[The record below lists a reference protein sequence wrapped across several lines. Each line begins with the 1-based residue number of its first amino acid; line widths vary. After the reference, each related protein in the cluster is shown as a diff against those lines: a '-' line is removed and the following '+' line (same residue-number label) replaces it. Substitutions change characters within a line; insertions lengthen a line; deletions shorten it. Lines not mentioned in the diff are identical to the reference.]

1 MFGSRK
7 QDILYFSGKT
17 LAASVDELLTPSAPL
32 PAPPVKTYVNDSIP
46 AGDPELNIAVGQTW
60 VDTHTTDGTAQSR
73 RRASLKSWWM
83 GLLMNQ
89 DRSIREKMVLFWHNH
104 FSTETNDVSNA
115 RYAYRHVDLLRKQA
129 LGNFKSL
136 VREITL
142 DPAMLVYLNG
152 QLNTKAAP
160 DENYARELQE
170 LFTLGKENNPNYTED
185 DVKIAARVLTG
196 WRNDAPNN
204 KSYFDLTR
212 HDTANKTFSSFYNNT
227 TITGRNTADAGT
239 LELDDL
245 LNMIFAKKA
254 EVSGFLVRK
263 LYRWFVYY
271 EITPAVENNIIKPL
285 AQLLVDSNWELK
297 PVLQDL
303 LMSQHFFDVANS
315 GCQIK
320 SPLDLAAGLA
330 REYNVVFPDSA
341 TDVVSQYNHWNNFRN
356 LASNMQQNLGDP
368 PDVSGWKAYY
378 QAPGFYEIWINSDT
392 YPKRNQ
398 FTDQM
403 VGNGY
408 TFNSKKAVIDAV
420 GFAKTLTSPHDPNL
434 LISET
439 IEILYRV
446 TLSQATRDQLKK
458 DILLSGQTSDHYWT
472 DAWTA
477 YMAAPTNM
485 ALYNV
490 VNDRLKAL
498 LKYLMNLPE
507 YHLI

>member
-1 MFGSRK
+1 MRK
-7 QDILYFSGKT
+7 QDLVYFST
-17 LAASVDELLTPSAPL
+17 RSLAQTVQELLNPVAAL
-32 PAPPVKTYVNDSIP
+32 PAPPVKTYVNDNIA
-46 AGDPELNIAVGQTW
+46 AGDPELNIAIGQTW
-60 VDTHTTDGTAQSR
+60 VDVHTTDGTAQSR
-73 RRASLKSWWM
+73 RRASLKAWWM
-83 GLLMNQ
+83 GQLINQ
-89 DRSIREKMVLFWHNH
+89 DRSIREKMSLFWHNH
-104 FSTETNDVSNA
+104 FSTETNDVNNA
-115 RYAYRHVDLLRKQA
+115 RYCYRHADLLRQQA
-129 LGNFKSL
+129 LGNFKNL
-136 VREITL
+136 VREITM

-152 QLNTKAAP
+152 QFNTKTAP

-185 DVKIAARVLTG
+185 DVKTAARVLTG
-196 WRNDAPNN
+196 WRNDAVNN
-204 KSYFDLTR
+204 KSYFDVAR
-212 HDTANKTFSSFYNNT
+212 HDTANKTFSSFYSNT
-227 TITGRNTADAGT
+227 IITGRNTADAGT

-254 EVSGFLVRK
+254 EVSNFLVRK

-271 EITPAVENNIIKPL
+271 DITPETDAAVIKPL
-285 AQLLVDSNWELK
+285 AQLLATSNWEVK
-297 PVLQDL
+297 PVLYDL
-303 LMSQHFFDVANS
+303 LTSQHFFDTAS
-315 GCQIK
+315 QSCHIK
-320 SPLDLAAGLA
+320 SPLDLSAGLA
-330 REYNVVFPDSA
+330 REFNIVFPDA
-341 TDVVSQYNHWNNFRN
+341 AADVVSQYNHWNNFRN

-378 QAPGFYEIWINSDT
+378 QAPGYYEIWINSDT

-403 VGNGY
+403 IGNGY

-420 GFAKTLTSPHDPNL
+420 GFARTLTAPHDPNL

-439 IEILYRV
+439 VDLLYRV
-446 TLSQATRDQLKK
+446 SMSQATRDQLKK

-477 YMAAPTNM
+477 YMAAPTNT
-485 ALYNV
+485 ALFNV
-490 VNDRLKAL
+490 VNDRMKAL

>member
-1 MFGSRK
+1 MKK
-7 QDILYFSGKT
+7 QDLLYFTGKT
-17 LAASVDELLTPSAPL
+17 LAQTVDELINPSAPL
-32 PAPPVKTYVNDSIP
+32 PAPPVKAYTNDNIA
-46 AGDPELNIAVGQTW
+46 AGDADLNIAIGQTW
-60 VDTHTTDGTAQSR
+60 VDTHTADGTAQSR
-73 RRASLKSWWM
+73 RRASLKAWWL
-83 GLLMNQ
+83 GLQVNQ

-115 RYAYRHVDLLRKQA
+115 RYYYRHVNLFRTYA
-129 LGNFKSL
+129 LGNFKTL
-136 VREITL
+136 VREVTM

-160 DENYARELQE
+160 DENYSRELQE

-185 DVKIAARVLTG
+185 DVKTAARVLTG
-196 WRNDAPNN
+196 WRNDAVNN
-204 KSYFDLTR
+204 TSYFDLNR
-212 HDTANKTFSSFYNNT
+212 HDTANKAFSSFFNNT
-227 TITGRNTADAGT
+227 NIVGRNTADAGI

-245 LNMIFAKKA
+245 LNMIFSKKA
-254 EVSGFLVRK
+254 EVSNFLVKK

-271 EITPAVENNIIKPL
+271 EITPAVEISVINPL
-285 AQLLVDSNWELK
+285 AKLLVDSNWDVK
-297 PVLQDL
+297 PVLRDL
-303 LMSQHFFDVANS
+303 LMSQHFFDSSNRA
-315 GCQIK
+315 CYIK
-320 SPLDLAAGLA
+320 SPIDLSVGLI
-330 REYNVVFPDSA
+330 REYNVVIPDA
-341 TDVVSQYNHWNNFRN
+341 VADVVSQYNHWNNFRN

-408 TFNSKKAVIDAV
+408 TFNSKRAVVDAV
-420 GFAKTLTSPHDPNL
+420 GYARTLTAPHDPNA
-434 LISET
+434 LISE
-439 IEILYRV
+439 IVQLIYSV
-446 TLSQATRDQLKK
+446 PLSQSTRDQLKK

-477 YMAAPTNM
+477 YMAAPTNT
-485 ALYNV
+485 ALFNV